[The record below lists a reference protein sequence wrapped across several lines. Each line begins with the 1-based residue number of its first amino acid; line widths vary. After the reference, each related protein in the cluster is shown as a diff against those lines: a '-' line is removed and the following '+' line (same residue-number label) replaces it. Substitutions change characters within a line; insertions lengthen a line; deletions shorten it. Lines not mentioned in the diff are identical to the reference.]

1 MRDKIK
7 LRGEIVVKAKVLGRS
22 FGKRAVN
29 DTRWRQRGFNQRP
42 LALLEM
48 QVLLA
53 FTLTKR
59 QYSSTGDWLE

>member
-1 MRDKIK
+1 MCKIK

-42 LALLEM
+42 FALLEM
-48 QVLLA
+48 LVLLA
-53 FTLTKR
+53 LTKR